1 MKGSYR
7 RNLKIKKLAVAF
19 AAVMIAACLSGCG
32 KNITVTV
39 QDGSQ
44 VYVYHGEPCTLEELL
59 KTLGV
64 SVGMDDEVS
73 MGLKDKINK
82 NADITIGRRCEIT
95 VIYGDEEKTV
105 SVVGGKVRDVLK
117 QLGILD
123 QIDGDSFSGDAYVFD
138 GMKLVVNL
146 KDGSSSKA
154 GKVVEEDETIPWET
168 PAEEETWE
176 TEAPAENGEEG
187 WEDWNN
193 WDYWE
198 DDYYYEGHSDD
209 YYVPVDDGGGQPEEP
224 EPVITR
230 EVVSTEYYY
239 DCDGSG
245 HGVMVITYSDGSQE
259 EVPF

>member
-1 MKGSYR
+1 MKRFLTGTLITLMILSAVC
-7 RNLKIKKLAVAF
+7 LA
-19 AAVMIAACLSGCG
+19 GCG
-32 KNITVTV
+32 KGITVTI

-44 VYVYHGEPCTLEELL
+44 VYVYHGDPCTLEELL

-73 MGLKDKINK
+73 MDMLDMINE
-82 NADITIGRRCEIT
+82 NADITIGRKCEIT
-95 VIYGDEEKTV
+95 VVYGDEKKTV
-105 SVVGGKVRDVLK
+105 SVVGGKVRDVLE

-123 QIDGDSFSGDAYVFD
+123 KIDGENFSGDAYVFD

-146 KDGSSSKA
+146 KDGSVSKA
-154 GKVVEEDETIPWET
+154 SKT
-168 PAEEETWE
+168 AKAE
-176 TEAPAENGEEG
+176 TEITPPETRAEDASWEVAEAEG
-187 WEDWNN
+187 DWDDEDDWDYEDDWYG

-209 YYVPVDDGGGQPEEP
+209 YYVPVDDGGGQPAEP
-224 EPVITR
+224 DPVDTR

-245 HGVMVITYSDGSQE
+245 HGVMVITYSDGSQD
-259 EVPF
+259 EVAF